1 MVRRNTSIEMRRQE
15 TEQFGDKL
23 LRAESQKSYFVE
35 VLDRLEAP
43 EMGNCVSS
51 VAKKVD
57 AIWTLE
63 EPPRTGRFAMFVSG
77 SSFQTFFTCIIAANV
92 TYMVISVNQEAAE
105 LAAGKPSDTVAT
117 PTHSMPTGDIC
128 FLSLFC
134 IELCCKLA
142 VHRAYF
148 FWNHDMGWNL
158 MDFSLVCYSMT
169 DVLAKCVS
177 ADPGRGAT
185 WIRTLR
191 IFRVAKVLRILR
203 LVQAF
208 KQLQV
213 IMSAVLESMLALFW
227 ILMVFALIFML
238 FSLYF
243 VSATSAYLENGS
255 SDEEHDAELLHQFGS
270 VQQCVLVL
278 FKTLTGGD
286 DWGRFHKLLVPV
298 GLASTV
304 FIFYVCVSQLALI
317 NIVTGIFVDNALRL
331 SEPEVEQKAEDKYRR
346 DKELA
351 QALMQHL
358 LKEDGNSRLS
368 KAEFRDILV
377 SGKLS
382 TFLRYLEID
391 PVWSRLNLPL
401 IFDKVVEQSEE
412 YRQGDIPDDAEV
424 EIQSFVEMCMSLR
437 GNARCTEMVDLHETM
452 LQVQTTQELM
462 FKQLGPNSMRVRE
475 EP

>member
-1 MVRRNTSIEMRRQE
+1 
-15 TEQFGDKL
+15 
-23 LRAESQKSYFVE
+23 
-35 VLDRLEAP
+35 
-43 EMGNCVSS
+43 
-51 VAKKVD
+51 
-57 AIWTLE
+57 
-63 EPPRTGRFAMFVSG
+63 
-77 SSFQTFFTCIIAANV
+77 
-92 TYMVISVNQEAAE
+92 
-105 LAAGKPSDTVAT
+105 
-117 PTHSMPTGDIC
+117 
-128 FLSLFC
+128 
-134 IELCCKLA
+134 
-142 VHRAYF
+142 
-148 FWNHDMGWNL
+148 
-158 MDFSLVCYSMT
+158 
-169 DVLAKCVS
+169 
-177 ADPGRGAT
+177 
-185 WIRTLR
+185 
-191 IFRVAKVLRILR
+191 
-203 LVQAF
+203 
-208 KQLQV
+208 
-213 IMSAVLESMLALFW
+213 MSAVLESMLALFW

-368 KAEFRDILV
+368 KAEFRDILD

-437 GNARCTEMVDLHETM
+437 GNARSTEMVDLHETM

-462 FKQLGPNSMRVRE
+462 FKQLGPNSMRVQA